1 MIFFQIGA
9 TTGGV
14 NPKINNMLQ
23 GYKVAKYDLIW
34 INDSALFGK
43 LPGASLI
50 YCTSCI
56 KKWTIRKSFSSLQ
69 SGLSNMYDVY
79 DSDFILV

>member
-1 MIFFQIGA
+1 MIALFHCRMSSLQYNVHFYVGA

-43 LPGASLI
+43 LPERQRTTQIVLR
-50 YCTSCI
+50 T
-56 KKWTIRKSFSSLQ
+56 KLRQL
-69 SGLSNMYDVY
+69 
-79 DSDFILV
+79 